1 MQKRRLALILALGV
15 VLAIFVSACGVAVG
29 PVQFT
34 PDGRALL
41 NPTFSGLH
49 VPGLV
54 GHTHPGVMGSMHH
67 VQYLATSQA
76 LAWDAYGIGSCHN
89 HGQP

>member
-41 NPTFSGLH
+41 NPTFNGLH
-49 VPGLV
+49 VPGLA
-54 GHTHPGVMGSMHH
+54 GQTHPAAMGSMHH
-67 VQYLATSQA
+67 VQYLTTSEA
-76 LAWDAYGIGSCHN
+76 VTFDGVISCH
-89 HGQP
+89 GQH

>member
-1 MQKRRLALILALGV
+1 MQKRRLAFVLALAL

-49 VPGLV
+49 LPGLV
-54 GHTHPGVMGSMHH
+54 AQAHPAVMGSMHH
-67 VQYLATSQA
+67 VQYLTTSQS
-76 LAWDAYGIGSCHN
+76 LAFDGVGGCHG
-89 HGQP
+89 HSQP